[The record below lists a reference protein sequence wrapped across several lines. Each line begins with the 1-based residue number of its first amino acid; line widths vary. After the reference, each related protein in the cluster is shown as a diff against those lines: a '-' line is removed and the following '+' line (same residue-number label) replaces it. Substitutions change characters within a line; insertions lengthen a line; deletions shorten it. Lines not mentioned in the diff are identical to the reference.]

1 MSAAA
6 AIQNPR
12 PPVHVATLRTVREG
26 REAEFEAKITA
37 FFGEAAAQPGVSGAY
52 LIRPLS
58 GSKKREYGILRT
70 FQSESDMQ
78 HFYDS
83 EVYAR
88 WKDEVRPLVEGE
100 PQKRQLH
107 GLEAFFR
114 ESEAPPPQ
122 WKMALITWVGV
133 NVAVYLV
140 NTAMAALFGPLP
152 MLVGL
157 LIGNAVIVAALTW
170 IFMPVLTR
178 IFRTWLQPRAP

>member
-6 AIQNPR
+6 AIEHPR
-12 PPVHVATLRTVREG
+12 SLVRVAVLRTVREG
-26 REAEFEAKITA
+26 REAEFEAKIAA
-37 FFGEAAAQPGVSGAY
+37 FFGEAAGQPGVSGAY

-83 EVYAR
+83 DVYAR

-107 GLEAFFR
+107 GLE
-114 ESEAPPPQ
+114 
-122 WKMALITWVGV
+122 
-133 NVAVYLV
+133 
-140 NTAMAALFGPLP
+140 
-152 MLVGL
+152 
-157 LIGNAVIVAALTW
+157 
-170 IFMPVLTR
+170 
-178 IFRTWLQPRAP
+178 